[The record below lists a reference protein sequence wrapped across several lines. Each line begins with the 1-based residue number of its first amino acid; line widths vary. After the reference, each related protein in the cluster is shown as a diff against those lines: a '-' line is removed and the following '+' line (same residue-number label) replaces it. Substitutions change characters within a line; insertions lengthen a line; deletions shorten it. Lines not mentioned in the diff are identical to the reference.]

1 MVQTEKGMERP
12 HLLIVC
18 GVPGA
23 GKSTLALHAVNRW
36 RAVSFASEAFAD
48 ALGAAGRTPSG
59 DLTEQAIAHAYS
71 AMGDA
76 VAASLATNKLVLAV
90 GSFRAPDQRRR
101 FRAIAELAKVH
112 ATALRIS
119 CPSDKAASRVRARIA
134 LGGHGPTERAIRRI
148 DAELDEASDI
158 DIVIANDATIDQF
171 LQRADTVLG
180 NCVIIPS

>member
-1 MVQTEKGMERP
+1 
-12 HLLIVC
+12 
-18 GVPGA
+18 
-23 GKSTLALHAVNRW
+23 
-36 RAVSFASEAFAD
+36 
-48 ALGAAGRTPSG
+48 
-59 DLTEQAIAHAYS
+59 
-71 AMGDA
+71 MGDA

-101 FRAIAELAKVH
+101 FRDIAELAKVH
-112 ATALRIS
+112 ATAMRIS

-171 LQRADTVLG
+171 LQRADSVLG